1 MQVELTEQEVANMLY
16 CIVSAIKNEH
26 PEKVMA
32 TSASLLP
39 LDQKLK
45 QTLQA
50 AKSKGAI
57 PTGKKEAKKEAK
69 KA

>member
-45 QTLQA
+45 QALKA
-50 AKSKGAI
+50 AKPGAI
-57 PTGKKEAKKEAK
+57 PTEKKEAKKEAK